1 MTATVKKTCRCGAVE
16 VTLAVP
22 APAAGTRVT
31 CYCKD
36 CQTAAGLFGHEDD
49 LLSPG
54 GGSEIWQTTPDR
66 VSIDSGA
73 EHLEI
78 LRLSPKGLYRW
89 HARCCDTP
97 IFNTMSRVHLPFVG
111 VVLRQAE
118 LEGGAAGLGPS
129 RCRAF
134 TKYARPEPGAPKA
147 DRGFAGAG
155 LQVLRRMAGAWIGGR
170 AKTNPLLDGDGAPI
184 APVTVIPL
192 EQRQAAVPAHLC

>member
-1 MTATVKKTCRCGAVE
+1 MVE

-22 APAAGTRVT
+22 ASGAGTRVT

-36 CQTAAGLFGHEDD
+36 CQTAASLFGHADE

-66 VSIDSGA
+66 VTIASGA

-78 LRLSPKGLYRW
+78 LRLSPKGLFRW

-97 IFNTMSRVHLPFVG
+97 IFNTMSRVAWPFVG

-118 LEGGAAGLGPS
+118 LDGAASGLGSS

-134 TKYARPEPGAPKA
+134 TKYARPEPGAPKS
-147 DRGFAGAG
+147 DRGFVGAG
-155 LQVLRRMAGAWIGGR
+155 LRVLSRMMAAWISGR
-170 AKTNPLLDGDGAPI
+170 AKSNPLLTVVGAPI
-184 APVTVIPL
+184 APVSVIPL
-192 EQRQAAVPAHLC
+192 EQRQRATPDHLR